1 VTWFTDRHFFLL
13 AVGFYG
19 LSTVYSVFLW
29 RIGFRRHDHANYFLL
44 LAAFALHTAAMFKR
58 GFSIAHCPVN
68 NLYEA
73 MTFVAWTIVAAYL
86 VIGLLPRLRFL
97 GAFASPVLL
106 AIGVFALMPALDPP
120 RPAGAQ
126 PEFSGALV
134 SLHAAT
140 ILLAY
145 GAFGLG
151 AVAAAMFLMQQ
162 HDLKFHKLRAVLSL
176 FPPIQRLESVAIQLV
191 FAGFILLTVGLAAG
205 RHLPRPVDT
214 AYWTDP
220 KVLWSIFLWFVYLA
234 LLVLRWLR
242 MPSSRGLA
250 ISFIAAFVF
259 LLLTFW
265 GTNLLSPLHHH
276 S

>member
-1 VTWFTDRHFFLL
+1 MLVNWFTDRHYFLL
-13 AVGFYG
+13 AVAFYG

-29 RIGFRRHDHANYFLL
+29 RKGFRRDDHANYFLL
-44 LAAFALHTAAMFKR
+44 LATFALHTAAMVKR
-58 GFSIAHCPVN
+58 GFSVAHCPVN

-73 MTFVAWTIVAAYL
+73 TTFVAWTIVAAYL

-120 RPAGAQ
+120 HGPQ

-151 AVAAAMFLMQQ
+151 AVAAGMFLTQQ

-176 FPPIQRLESVAIQLV
+176 LPPIQRLEIIASRLV
-191 FAGFILLTVGLAAG
+191 LAGLVLFTIGLAAG
-205 RHLPRPVDT
+205 RHLPRPEGVS
-214 AYWTDP
+214 YWQDS
-220 KVLWSIFLWFVYLA
+220 KVGWAIFMWLVYLA
-234 LLVLRWLR
+234 LLVLHRGFP
-242 MPSSRGLA
+242 PSSRRFASGV
-250 ISFIAAFVF
+250 IGAFAF
-259 LLLTFW
+259 LLLTFR
-265 GTNLLSPLHHH
+265 GTNLLSTLHHQ
-276 S
+276 

>member
-1 VTWFTDRHFFLL
+1 MAWFTDRHFFLL
-13 AVGFYG
+13 AVALYG
-19 LSTVYSVFLW
+19 VSTVYSVFLW
-29 RIGFRRHDHANYFLL
+29 RMGFRRDDHANYFLL
-44 LAAFALHTAAMFKR
+44 LAAFVLHTVAMVKR

-73 MTFVAWTIVAAYL
+73 TMFIAWTIVAVYL

-97 GAFASPVLL
+97 GSFASPVLL

-120 RPAGAQ
+120 RGPQ

-176 FPPIQRLESVAIQLV
+176 FPSIQRLEIVAVRLV
-191 FAGFILLTVGLAAG
+191 LAGFILLTVGLAAG
-205 RHLPRPVDT
+205 RHLPRPANT
-214 AYWTDP
+214 PYWTDP
-220 KVLWSIFLWFVYLA
+220 KVVWSICLWFVYLA
-234 LLVLRWLR
+234 LLVLRRLR
-242 MPSSRGLA
+242 MTSSRGLA
-250 ISFIAAFVF
+250 VSLITAFVF

-265 GTNLLSPLHHH
+265 GTNLLSPLHHP
-276 S
+276 

>member
-1 VTWFTDRHFFLL
+1 MLMAWFTDRHFFLL
-13 AVGFYG
+13 AVAFYG

-29 RIGFRRHDHANYFLL
+29 RIGFRRDDHANYFLL
-44 LAAFALHTAAMFKR
+44 LAAFALHTAAMVKR
-58 GFSIAHCPVN
+58 GFSVAHCPVN

-73 MTFVAWTIVAAYL
+73 TTFVAWTIVAAYL

-120 RPAGAQ
+120 HGPQ

-176 FPPIQRLESVAIQLV
+176 FPPIQRLELVAVRLV

-214 AYWTDP
+214 PYWTDP
-220 KVLWSIFLWFVYLA
+220 KVVWSIFLWFVYLA
-234 LLVLRWLR
+234 LLVLRR
-242 MPSSRGLA
+242 MRVPSSRGLA
-250 ISFIAAFVF
+250 ISLIAAFVF

-265 GTNLLSPLHHH
+265 GTNLLSPLHHP
-276 S
+276 